1 MADQWHLEA
10 LSRKM
15 NVPGTLLKRKI
26 AFWQSHGLI
35 EEIST
40 NVFQLREEN
49 VNDGASAQED
59 VEEYETESAMASA
72 EDQREE
78 ELQVSL
84 VIGNFTVRL
93 ETNNFFPD
101 ILVVYHWHVNESGFV
116 AVGKDTSNVEN
127 VRISRTNNRMYHT
140 GIKEISR

>member
-1 MADQWHLEA
+1 
-10 LSRKM
+10 M

-35 EEIST
+35 EEINA

-49 VNDGASAQED
+49 ANDGANAQED

-78 ELQVSL
+78 ELQVSR
-84 VIGNFTVRL
+84 IYRTYF
-93 ETNNFFPD
+93 
-101 ILVVYHWHVNESGFV
+101 
-116 AVGKDTSNVEN
+116 DTF
-127 VRISRTNNRMYHT
+127 Y
-140 GIKEISR
+140 